1 MLCLCLLPACGDS
14 NGDEPDNPNPIN
26 PDKEVA
32 DPAGTVKLSM
42 RSEAAVGDSKTKLD
56 DRLYIDGAD
65 NFNANGGIIVDL
77 GGMKGLG
84 NVGYIP
90 KTGYVSKVAVTPG
103 NGYIWGTYD
112 AFYRIY
118 VTNYTQNSAGEI
130 IGADIK
136 YQKPFYGKD
145 EALKPSDTSLSASSD
160 GGEASVVFENNS
172 IIPFTVKTDMGW
184 VRAMRSSTL
193 DYSVLTNAITFY
205 IEPAT
210 TTESE
215 TATVT
220 ATTYYNKSTTI
231 TITRLG
237 VAPMLSI
244 PDDAANKEI
253 NANATEYRL
262 PITTNLDFND
272 LTIKSSADWATVELV
287 DGSSRTAAI
296 ANSIRWIGNEPA
308 THSRANNASI
318 RTYYAL
324 VKVAANVNSAERN
337 ASITVS
343 SKDGKLSAQHSLIQ
357 KGATVS
363 VKNVSTGASIN
374 DNDILKIGNTG
385 GTIKISVNS
394 SNKSLK
400 VTSDS
405 PWATISEPEERD
417 NVQLYTITID
427 PSENADER
435 TAKISIKGKSDEPS
449 MSFSITQSPATIE
462 VFNSAGKKIEDG
474 STIEV
479 SEFSNSM
486 DIKVRSSIKN
496 IKLTSNASWCTATM
510 TKQEGVYTD
519 YTITI
524 ADNETADSRLAKIV
538 IKGEKGNLSFNLL
551 IKQKPATIEVT
562 TNKPMHVNY
571 AAQNMQFQIKTPV
584 KELEILCSEEWITLA
599 DKKRDSFTANIAENK
614 TVDPRSATIVVK
626 AKKASIKSE
635 VTIEQAAGTLY
646 VGSIDGTIDSEK
658 IYEIDCDSYQY
669 NYSINGNLPFEIK
682 SDADWCSIYQN
693 GNRFSVMIPNTS
705 TTRTAKVTITGGKQ
719 PIVLTYKQSKWK
731 TGDKYGYAT
740 IDLFKTGTPIMY
752 MVLGKAQWSTQE
764 INTGATSKE
773 NGEFNTAKIH
783 SVPNWENNYPAF
795 KLIDNL
801 NSGNETG
808 WYMPSISELKKIGLT
823 MGDNSSYNTYY
834 FLSSTEAGSSLV
846 YQYCWHTNF
855 ATAGYSYIKELNKNL
870 NISYV
875 VAFKKF
881 NAFDE

>member
-145 EALKPSDTSLSASSD
+145 EALKPSDTSLSVSSD

-172 IIPFTVKTDMGW
+172 IIPFTVKSDKGW
-184 VRAMRSSTL
+184 VRPYPSSTL

-220 ATTYYNKSTTI
+220 ATTYYDKSTTI

-253 NANATEYRL
+253 DANATEYRL
-262 PITTNLDFND
+262 PITTNLNFND
-272 LTIKSSADWATVELV
+272 LTVKSSADWATVELV

-308 THSRANNASI
+308 THSRANTATV

-343 SKDGKLSAQHSLIQ
+343 SKDGKLSAKHSLSQ
-357 KGATVS
+357 KGATLS
-363 VKNVSTGASIN
+363 VTSNGKEVN
-374 DNDILKIGNTG
+374 DGDIIDIQDTETSLNIKVESSVDGITISSDKSWAEVTTDDEKSY
-385 GTIKISVNS
+385 TIKV
-394 SNKSLK
+394 
-400 VTSDS
+400 
-405 PWATISEPEERD
+405 AD
-417 NVQLYTITID
+417 NQTPD
-427 PSENADER
+427 DRS
-435 TAKISIKGKSDEPS
+435 AKISIKAKNSDLA
-449 MSFSITQSPATIE
+449 MSFTLKQAGGTLSI
-462 VFNSAGKKIEDG
+462 KDLDG
-474 STIEV
+474 STTYYV
-479 SEFSNSM
+479 
-486 DIKVRSSIKN
+486 D
-496 IKLTSNASWCTATM
+496 
-510 TKQEGVYTD
+510 
-519 YTITI
+519 
-524 ADNETADSRLAKIV
+524 
-538 IKGEKGNLSFNLL
+538 
-551 IKQKPATIEVT
+551 
-562 TNKPMHVNY
+562 
-571 AAQNMQFQIKTPV
+571 
-584 KELEILCSEEWITLA
+584 
-599 DKKRDSFTANIAENK
+599 RDTH
-614 TVDPRSATIVVK
+614 T
-626 AKKASIKSE
+626 
-635 VTIEQAAGTLY
+635 
-646 VGSIDGTIDSEK
+646 
-658 IYEIDCDSYQY
+658 Y
-669 NYSINGNLPFEIK
+669 NYVIEGSLPYSVK
-682 SDADWCSIYQN
+682 SNADWCTIYQS
-693 GNRFSVMIPNTS
+693 GNNLAVTVSATTVTRS
-705 TTRTAKVTITGGKQ
+705 TTVEITGGKE
-719 PIVLTYKQSKWK
+719 PIILTYKQTKYK
-731 TGDKYGYAT
+731 TGDNVT
-740 IDLFKTGTPIMY
+740 IDDKDCWLNLRDGKPLLY
-752 MVLGKAQWSTQE
+752 YYLGHSKAWSTQG
-764 INTGATSKE
+764 IVTGATSIDD
-773 NGEFNTAKIH
+773 GEGNTRKVH
-783 SVPNWENNYPAF
+783 SIQNWQDLYPAF
-795 KLIDNL
+795 KAIDKL
-801 NSGNETG
+801 NSNDVLE
-808 WYMPSISELKKIGLT
+808 WYMPAIYELCT
-823 MGDNSSYNTYY
+823 HNSYNSPYYY
-834 FLSSTEAGSSLV
+834 FPGINYYGETWSSTECESG
-846 YQYCWHTNF
+846 
-855 ATAGYSYIKELNKNL
+855 
-870 NISYV
+870 ISYSFYNNRYGSNSV
-875 VAFKKF
+875 HTRNKSDASMLIAVKKF

>member
-145 EALKPSDTSLSASSD
+145 EALKPSDTSLSVSSD

-172 IIPFTVKTDMGW
+172 IIPFIVKSDKGW
-184 VRAMRSSTL
+184 VRPYPSSTL
-193 DYSVLTNAITFY
+193 DYSILKNAITFY

-220 ATTYYNKSTTI
+220 ATTYYDKSTTI

-237 VAPMLSI
+237 VAPKLSI

-253 NANATEYRL
+253 DANATEYRL

-272 LTIKSSADWATVELV
+272 LTVKSSADWATVELV

-308 THSRANNASI
+308 THSRANTATV

-324 VKVAANVNSAERN
+324 VKVAENVNSGERK
-337 ASITVS
+337 AAIVVS
-343 SKDGKLSAQHSLIQ
+343 SKDGKLTAKHSLAQ
-357 KGATVS
+357 KGATIS
-363 VKNVSTGASIN
+363 VTNISIGAAIN
-374 DNDILKIGNTG
+374 DNDVLKMGNTG
-385 GTIKISVNS
+385 GAINISIKS

-400 VTSDS
+400 VSSDS
-405 PWATISEPEERD
+405 SWATISESEEKGD
-417 NVQLYTITID
+417 DQLYTITID
-427 PSENADER
+427 PNDNTDER
-435 TAKISIKGKSDEPS
+435 TAKISIKGKSNEPS

-462 VFNSAGKKIEDG
+462 VYNVTTRKQIEDG

-479 SEFSNSM
+479 SELANTIELNVVSSNS
-486 DIKVRSSIKN
+486 N

-510 TKQEGVYTD
+510 TNQDRD
-519 YTITI
+519 YTYYTI
-524 ADNETADSRLAKIV
+524 AAADNETTESRTAKI
-538 IKGEKGNLSFNLL
+538 K
-551 IKQKPATIEVT
+551 
-562 TNKPMHVNY
+562 
-571 AAQNMQFQIKTPV
+571 
-584 KELEILCSEEWITLA
+584 
-599 DKKRDSFTANIAENK
+599 
-614 TVDPRSATIVVK
+614 
-626 AKKASIKSE
+626 IKSE
-635 VTIEQAAGTLY
+635 KGDVLFSFAIHQSEGKLRVKLDGEYLDGSTTKYIDKNGQTFNYEI
-646 VGSIDGTIDSEK
+646 VGS
-658 IYEIDCDSYQY
+658 
-669 NYSINGNLPFEIK
+669 LPFKVK
-682 SDADWCSIYQN
+682 SNAEWCSVYQSGKN
-693 GNRFSVMIPNTS
+693 IAIIISKTDIIRSTS
-705 TTRTAKVTITGGKQ
+705 IEISGGEK
-719 PIVLTYKQSKWK
+719 PIIITYKQTKYTNYQQIIDQTIDANLFIDFS
-731 TGDKYGYAT
+731 TGKSLLYKIVKGAT
-740 IDLFKTGTPIMY
+740 I
-752 MVLGKAQWSTQE
+752 WSRQQ
-764 INTGATSKE
+764 IATGATSLTD
-773 NGEFNTAKIH
+773 GEANTNKIH
-783 SVPNWENNYPAF
+783 SIPNWEENYPAF
-795 KLIDNL
+795 VAVNTL
-801 NSGNETG
+801 NREKNSG
-808 WYMPSISELKKIGLT
+808 WYMPARDEF
-823 MGDNSSYNTYY
+823 GDNNYTMWT
-834 FLSSTEAGSSLV
+834 STEHSVTSAFCHSTYGPGYAQKTASNDGYRYSLGV
-846 YQYCWHTNF
+846 I
-855 ATAGYSYIKELNKNL
+855 A
-870 NISYV
+870 V
-875 VAFKKF
+875 KKF
-881 NAFDE
+881 NAFDVEDNE

>member
-145 EALKPSDTSLSASSD
+145 EALKPSDTSLSVSSD

-172 IIPFTVKTDMGW
+172 IIPFTVKSDKGW
-184 VRAMRSSTL
+184 VRPYPSSTL

-220 ATTYYNKSTTI
+220 ATTYYDKSTTI

-253 NANATEYRL
+253 DANATEYRL
-262 PITTNLDFND
+262 PITTNLNFND
-272 LTIKSSADWATVELV
+272 LTVKSSADWATVELV

-308 THSRANNASI
+308 THSRADNASI

-417 NVQLYTITID
+417 NVQFYTITIE
-427 PSENADER
+427 PSENADDR
-435 TAKISIKGKSDEPS
+435 TAKVSIKGKSDEPS

-462 VFNSAGKKIEDG
+462 VFNSAGKTIKDG
-474 STIEV
+474 STIVV
-479 SEFSNSM
+479 SEFSNTM
-486 DIKVRSSIKN
+486 DIKVRSNISN

-510 TKQEGVYTD
+510 TKQSGAYTY
-519 YTITI
+519 YTIAA
-524 ADNETADSRLAKIV
+524 ADNETADSRTAKIV
-538 IKGEKGNLSFNLL
+538 IKGEKGDLNFNLL
-551 IKQKPATIEVT
+551 IKQKPATLIIEDESKTEIKAVSFGYEA
-562 TNKPMHVNY
+562 HSQIFY
-571 AAQNMQFQIKTPV
+571 AYTSV
-584 KELEILCSEEWITLA
+584 KDFEIECPDSWITVT
-599 DKKRDSFTANIAENK
+599 KKANKSFFVAVPENK
-614 TVDPRSATIVVK
+614 TTEIRNSTITIKAGNELKATLKV
-626 AKKASIKSE
+626 SQE
-635 VTIEQAAGTLY
+635 AGG
-646 VGSIDGTIDSEK
+646 VWIDGSIDGSHTKNIDREAHTF
-658 IYEIDCDSYQY
+658 
-669 NYSINGNLPFEIK
+669 NYTVSGNLPYEIK
-682 SDADWCSIYQN
+682 SNADWCSVYQN
-693 GNRFSVMIPNTS
+693 GNSFSVIISNTN
-705 TTRTAKVTITGGKQ
+705 TTRSAKVTITGGKQ
-719 PIVLTYKQSKWK
+719 PIELTYKQSKWK

-740 IDLFKTGTPIMY
+740 IDLYKTGSPIMY
-752 MVLGKAQWSTQE
+752 IELGQAQWSTQY
-764 INTGATSKE
+764 INTGATDRY
-773 NGEFNTAKIH
+773 NGEINTEKIH
-783 SVPNWENNYPAF
+783 SVPNWEGNYPAF

-808 WYMPSISELKKIGLT
+808 WYMPSASEL
-823 MGDNSSYNTYY
+823 NSLDLKRYETR
-834 FLSSTEAGSSLV
+834 FWSSTEVNSSQA
-846 YQYCWHTNF
+846 YYYCSGY
-855 ATAGYSYIKELNKNL
+855 GYSPASKSDAKKDVI
-870 NISYV
+870 
-875 VAFKKF
+875 AFKKF

>member
-42 RSEAAVGDSKTKLD
+42 RSEAAVGDSKTTINNGLW
-56 DRLYIDGAD
+56 IDAAD
-65 NFNANGGIIVDL
+65 NFYAHRGYIVNL
-77 GGMKGLG
+77 GSMKGLG

-90 KTGYVSKVAVTPG
+90 KTGYVETVAVTPG
-103 NGYIWGTYD
+103 DGYIWATEGYNEFGNYERNT
-112 AFYRIY
+112 FYRIY
-118 VTNYTQNSAGEI
+118 VTNYTQNTSGEI

-145 EALKPSDTSLSASSD
+145 EALKPSDTNLSVSGD

-172 IIPFTVKTDMGW
+172 VIPFVVESDKDW
-184 VRAMRSSTL
+184 VRPSISSTL
-193 DYSVLTNAITFY
+193 DHSFLPNAITFY
-205 IEPAT
+205 IDPAT

-220 ATTYYNKSTTI
+220 ATTGYDKSTTI

-253 NANATEYRL
+253 DANATEYRL
-262 PITTNLDFND
+262 PITTNLNFND
-272 LTIKSSADWATVELV
+272 LTVKSSADWATVELV

-417 NVQLYTITID
+417 NVQLYTITIE
-427 PSENADER
+427 PSENADDR
-435 TAKISIKGKSDEPS
+435 TAKVSIKGKSDEPS

-462 VFNSAGKKIEDG
+462 VFNSAGKTIEDG
-474 STIEV
+474 STIVV
-479 SEFSNSM
+479 SEFSNTM
-486 DIKVRSSIKN
+486 DIKVRSSISN

-510 TKQEGVYTD
+510 TKQEGAYTF
-519 YTITI
+519 YTIAATE
-524 ADNETADSRLAKIV
+524 NETVDCRTTKIM
-538 IKGEKGNLSFNLL
+538 IKGEKGDVSFSFVIRQAEGKLQVKDL
-551 IKQKPATIEVT
+551 DGST
-562 TNKPMHVNY
+562 TTYINCYEHVFN
-571 AAQNMQFQIKTPV
+571 
-584 KELEILCSEEWITLA
+584 
-599 DKKRDSFTANIAENK
+599 
-614 TVDPRSATIVVK
+614 
-626 AKKASIKSE
+626 
-635 VTIEQAAGTLY
+635 
-646 VGSIDGTIDSEK
+646 
-658 IYEIDCDSYQY
+658 YEIV
-669 NYSINGNLPFEIK
+669 GNLPFKVK
-682 SDADWCSIYQN
+682 SNAEWCSVYQSGKN
-693 GNRFSVMIPNTS
+693 IAITIS
-705 TTRTAKVTITGGKQ
+705 TTDINRSTSVEITGGKE
-719 PIVLTYKQSKWK
+719 PIILTYKQTKFVHGQLYDRTNPASSPYVYIDFNTGKSLLYKEVAQK
-731 TGDKYGYAT
+731 TN
-740 IDLFKTGTPIMY
+740 
-752 MVLGKAQWSTQE
+752 WSNQL
-764 INTGATSKE
+764 IATGATSLTD
-773 NGEFNTAKIH
+773 GEANTKKIH
-783 SVPNWENNYPAF
+783 SIPNWENHYPAF
-795 KLIDNL
+795 VAVNSL
-801 NSGNETG
+801 NTEDESG
-808 WYMPSISELKKIGLT
+808 WYMPACEEFI
-823 MGDNSSYNTYY
+823 YNAIWT
-834 FLSSTEAGSSLV
+834 STEIDKSYAYAMGYYGNYSGQIKSD
-846 YQYCWHTNF
+846 HANF
-855 ATAGYSYIKELNKNL
+855 YK
-870 NISYV
+870 V
-875 VAFKKF
+875 VAVKKF
-881 NAFDE
+881 NAFDVEDNE

>member
-14 NGDEPDNPNPIN
+14 NGDEPDNPNPVN

-56 DRLYIDGAD
+56 GDLWIDGAD
-65 NFNANGGIIVDL
+65 NFYADYGRIVDL

-90 KTGYVSKVAVTPG
+90 KTGYVKKVAVTPG
-103 NGYIWGTYD
+103 NGYIWANGD
-112 AFYRIY
+112 FYRIY

-136 YQKPFYGKD
+136 YQTPFYGKD
-145 EALKPSDTSLSASSD
+145 EVLKPSDTSLSISSD
-160 GGEASVVFENNS
+160 GGQVSVVFENNS
-172 IIPFTVKTDMGW
+172 IIPFTVKTDRSW
-184 VRAMRSSTL
+184 VSARKSSTL
-193 DYSVLTNAITFY
+193 DYSFLTNAITFY

-220 ATTYYNKSTTI
+220 ATTGYDKSTTI

-253 NANATEYRL
+253 DANATEYRL

-272 LTIKSSADWATVELV
+272 LTVKSSADWATVELV
-287 DGSSRTAAI
+287 DGSSRTAAVT
-296 ANSIRWIGNEPA
+296 NSIRWIGNEPA
-308 THSRANNASI
+308 THSRANNASVH
-318 RTYYAL
+318 TYYANI
-324 VKVAANVNSAERN
+324 KVAANVNSAERN

-343 SKDGKLSAQHSLIQ
+343 SKDGKLSAKHSLSQ

-363 VKNVSTGASIN
+363 VTDVSTRASIN

-385 GTIKISVNS
+385 GTINISVNS
-394 SNKSLK
+394 SNKNLK

-405 PWATISEPEERD
+405 PWATISEPEEID
-417 NVQLYTITID
+417 NAQLYTITIE

-435 TAKISIKGKSDEPS
+435 TAKISIKGNSNEPS

-462 VFNSAGKKIEDG
+462 VFNSAGKTIEDG

-479 SEFSNSM
+479 SEFSNTM
-486 DIKVRSSIKN
+486 DIQVRSSISN

-510 TKQEGVYTD
+510 TKQEGAYTY
-519 YTITI
+519 YTIT
-524 ADNETADSRLAKIV
+524 ASDNETTDSRTAKIV
-538 IKGEKGNLSFNLL
+538 IKGEKGDLSFNLMT
-551 IKQKPATIEVT
+551 KQKPATLAIVDGSKAERKAVSFDYKAHSQIFYANTSVKDFEIECPDSWVT
-562 TNKPMHVNY
+562 VTKKANK
-571 AAQNMQFQIKTPV
+571 
-584 KELEILCSEEWITLA
+584 
-599 DKKRDSFTANIAENK
+599 SFLVAVPENK
-614 TVDPRSATIVVK
+614 TTEIRNST
-626 AKKASIKSE
+626 
-635 VTIEQAAGTLY
+635 VTIKAGNELKATLKVSQEAGGVW
-646 VGSIDGTIDSEK
+646 VGTGSTTYNLDREAH
-658 IYEIDCDSYQY
+658 SYDY
-669 NYSINGNLPFEIK
+669 TVTGNLPYEIK
-682 SDADWCSIYQN
+682 SNADWCSVYHN
-693 GNRFSVMIPNTS
+693 GNSFSVIISNTS
-705 TTRTAKVTITGGKQ
+705 VTRSAQVTITGGKQ

-740 IDLFKTGTPIMY
+740 IDLYKTGSPIMY
-752 MVLGKAQWSTQE
+752 MELGKAQWSTQY
-764 INTGATSKE
+764 INTGATAQN
-773 NGEFNTAKIH
+773 NGELNTERIH
-783 SVPNWENNYPAF
+783 SVPNWESNYPAF
-795 KLIDNL
+795 KLIENL

-808 WYMPSISELKKIGLT
+808 WYMPSISELQRLNPKI
-823 MGDNSSYNTYY
+823 YTYY
-834 FLSSTEAGSSLV
+834 WSSTEVNSSQAYYIYSMSSSSSGSGSP
-846 YQYCWHTNF
+846 
-855 ATAGYSYIKELNKNL
+855 ASKSDAKK
-870 NISYV
+870 V
-875 VAFKKF
+875 VIAFKKF

>member
-42 RSEAAVGDSKTKLD
+42 RSEAAVGDSKTTINNGLW
-56 DRLYIDGAD
+56 IDAAD
-65 NFNANGGIIVDL
+65 NFYAHRGYIVNL
-77 GGMKGLG
+77 GSMKGLG

-90 KTGYVSKVAVTPG
+90 KTGYVETVAVTPG
-103 NGYIWGTYD
+103 DGYIWATEGYNEFGNYERNT
-112 AFYRIY
+112 FYRIY
-118 VTNYTQNSAGEI
+118 VTNYTQNTSGEI

-145 EALKPSDTSLSASSD
+145 EALKPSDTNLSVSGD

-172 IIPFTVKTDMGW
+172 VIPFVVESDKDW
-184 VRAMRSSTL
+184 VRPSISSTL
-193 DYSVLTNAITFY
+193 DHSFLPNAITFY
-205 IEPAT
+205 IDPAT

-220 ATTYYNKSTTI
+220 ATTGYDKSTTI

-253 NANATEYRL
+253 DANATEYRL
-262 PITTNLDFND
+262 PITTNLNFND
-272 LTIKSSADWATVELV
+272 LTVKSSADWATVELV

-417 NVQLYTITID
+417 NVQLYTITIE
-427 PSENADER
+427 PSENADDR
-435 TAKISIKGKSDEPS
+435 TAKVSIKGKSDEPS

-462 VFNSAGKKIEDG
+462 VFNSAGKTIENG
-474 STIEV
+474 STIVV
-479 SEFSNSM
+479 SEFSNTM
-486 DIKVRSSIKN
+486 DIKVRSSISN

-510 TKQEGVYTD
+510 TKQEGAYTF
-519 YTITI
+519 YTIAATE
-524 ADNETADSRLAKIV
+524 NETVDCRTTKIM
-538 IKGEKGNLSFNLL
+538 IKGEKGDVSFSFVIRQAEGKLQVKDL
-551 IKQKPATIEVT
+551 DGST
-562 TNKPMHVNY
+562 TTYIDCYEHVFN
-571 AAQNMQFQIKTPV
+571 
-584 KELEILCSEEWITLA
+584 
-599 DKKRDSFTANIAENK
+599 
-614 TVDPRSATIVVK
+614 
-626 AKKASIKSE
+626 
-635 VTIEQAAGTLY
+635 
-646 VGSIDGTIDSEK
+646 
-658 IYEIDCDSYQY
+658 YEIV
-669 NYSINGNLPFEIK
+669 GNLPFKVK
-682 SDADWCSIYQN
+682 SNAEWCSVYQSGKN
-693 GNRFSVMIPNTS
+693 IAITIS
-705 TTRTAKVTITGGKQ
+705 TTDINRSTSVEITGGKE
-719 PIVLTYKQSKWK
+719 PIILTYKQTKFVHGQLYDRTNPASSPYVYIDFNTGKSLLYKEVAQK
-731 TGDKYGYAT
+731 TN
-740 IDLFKTGTPIMY
+740 
-752 MVLGKAQWSTQE
+752 WSNQL
-764 INTGATSKE
+764 IATGATSLTD
-773 NGEFNTAKIH
+773 GEANTKKIH
-783 SVPNWENNYPAF
+783 SIPNWENHYPAF
-795 KLIDNL
+795 VAVNSL
-801 NSGNETG
+801 NTEDESG
-808 WYMPSISELKKIGLT
+808 WYMPACEEFI
-823 MGDNSSYNTYY
+823 YNAIWT
-834 FLSSTEAGSSLV
+834 STEIDKSFAYAMGYYGNYSGQIKSD
-846 YQYCWHTNF
+846 HANF
-855 ATAGYSYIKELNKNL
+855 YK
-870 NISYV
+870 V
-875 VAFKKF
+875 VAVKKF
-881 NAFDE
+881 NAFDVEDNE

>member
-42 RSEAAVGDSKTKLD
+42 RSEAAAGDSKTKLD

-145 EALKPSDTSLSASSD
+145 EALKPSDTSLSVSSD

-172 IIPFTVKTDMGW
+172 IIPFTVKTDMDW

-220 ATTYYNKSTTI
+220 ATTYYDKSTTI

-253 NANATEYRL
+253 DANATEYRL
-262 PITTNLDFND
+262 PITTNLDFKD
-272 LTIKSSADWATVELV
+272 LTVKSSADWATVELV

-308 THSRANNASI
+308 THSRANTATV

-343 SKDGKLSAQHSLIQ
+343 SKDGKLSAKHSLSQ
-357 KGATVS
+357 KGATLSVTSNGKEVNDGDIIDIQDTETSLNIKVESSVDGITVS
-363 VKNVSTGASIN
+363 SDKSWAEVTTDDEKSY
-374 DNDILKIGNTG
+374 
-385 GTIKISVNS
+385 TIKVAGNQTPDDRS
-394 SNKSLK
+394 
-400 VTSDS
+400 
-405 PWATISEPEERD
+405 
-417 NVQLYTITID
+417 
-427 PSENADER
+427 
-435 TAKISIKGKSDEPS
+435 AKISIKAKNSDLA
-449 MSFSITQSPATIE
+449 MSFTLKQAGGTLSI
-462 VFNSAGKKIEDG
+462 KDLDG
-474 STIEV
+474 STTYYV
-479 SEFSNSM
+479 
-486 DIKVRSSIKN
+486 D
-496 IKLTSNASWCTATM
+496 
-510 TKQEGVYTD
+510 
-519 YTITI
+519 
-524 ADNETADSRLAKIV
+524 
-538 IKGEKGNLSFNLL
+538 
-551 IKQKPATIEVT
+551 
-562 TNKPMHVNY
+562 
-571 AAQNMQFQIKTPV
+571 
-584 KELEILCSEEWITLA
+584 
-599 DKKRDSFTANIAENK
+599 RDTH
-614 TVDPRSATIVVK
+614 T
-626 AKKASIKSE
+626 
-635 VTIEQAAGTLY
+635 
-646 VGSIDGTIDSEK
+646 
-658 IYEIDCDSYQY
+658 Y
-669 NYSINGNLPFEIK
+669 NYVIEGSLPYSVK
-682 SDADWCSIYQN
+682 SNADWCTIYQSGKN
-693 GNRFSVMIPNTS
+693 LAVTVSATTVTRS
-705 TTRTAKVTITGGKQ
+705 TTVEITGSKE
-719 PIVLTYKQSKWK
+719 PIILTYKQ
-731 TGDKYGYAT
+731 TKYKDDDAIT
-740 IDLFKTGTPIMY
+740 LN
-752 MVLGKAQWSTQE
+752 GKNTRLCLRRDGSSLLYYNAGSAKWSTQE
-764 INTGATSKE
+764 INTGATSE
-773 NGEFNTAKIH
+773 NDGEKNTKTIH
-783 SVPNWENNYPAF
+783 SIPNWENHYPAF
-795 KLIDNL
+795 YIIERL
-801 NSGNETG
+801 NSNGESG
-808 WYMPSISELKKIGLT
+808 WYMPAKDELPYTYISNPSWTSTETSLNSCIIYCRGFESIKKNTDSYII
-823 MGDNSSYNTYY
+823 SYNP
-834 FLSSTEAGSSLV
+834 
-846 YQYCWHTNF
+846 
-855 ATAGYSYIKELNKNL
+855 YSIPINV
-870 NISYV
+870 IAV
-875 VAFKKF
+875 KKF
-881 NAFDE
+881 NAFDVEDDE

>member
-42 RSEAAVGDSKTKLD
+42 RSEAAVGDSKTTINNGLW
-56 DRLYIDGAD
+56 IDAAD
-65 NFNANGGIIVDL
+65 NFYAHRGYIVNL
-77 GGMKGLG
+77 GSMKGLG

-90 KTGYVSKVAVTPG
+90 KTGYVETVAVTPG
-103 NGYIWGTYD
+103 DGYIWATEGYNEFGNYERNT
-112 AFYRIY
+112 FYRIY
-118 VTNYTQNSAGEI
+118 VTNYTQNTSGEI

-145 EALKPSDTSLSASSD
+145 EALKPSDTNLSVSGD

-172 IIPFTVKTDMGW
+172 VIPFVVESDKDW
-184 VRAMRSSTL
+184 VRPSISSTL
-193 DYSVLTNAITFY
+193 DHSFLPNAITFY
-205 IEPAT
+205 IDPAT

-220 ATTYYNKSTTI
+220 ATTGYDKSTTI

-253 NANATEYRL
+253 DANATEYRL
-262 PITTNLDFND
+262 PITTNLNFND
-272 LTIKSSADWATVELV
+272 LTVKSSADWATVELV

-417 NVQLYTITID
+417 NVQLYTITIE
-427 PSENADER
+427 PSENADDR
-435 TAKISIKGKSDEPS
+435 TAKVSIKGKSDEPS

-462 VFNSAGKKIEDG
+462 VFNSAGKTIEDG
-474 STIEV
+474 STIVV
-479 SEFSNSM
+479 SEFSNTM
-486 DIKVRSSIKN
+486 DIKVRSSISN

-510 TKQEGVYTD
+510 TKQEGAYTF
-519 YTITI
+519 YTIAATE
-524 ADNETADSRLAKIV
+524 NETVDCRTTKIM
-538 IKGEKGNLSFNLL
+538 IKGEKGDVSFSFVIRQAEGKLQVKDL
-551 IKQKPATIEVT
+551 DGST
-562 TNKPMHVNY
+562 TTYIDCYEHVFN
-571 AAQNMQFQIKTPV
+571 
-584 KELEILCSEEWITLA
+584 
-599 DKKRDSFTANIAENK
+599 
-614 TVDPRSATIVVK
+614 
-626 AKKASIKSE
+626 
-635 VTIEQAAGTLY
+635 
-646 VGSIDGTIDSEK
+646 
-658 IYEIDCDSYQY
+658 YEIV
-669 NYSINGNLPFEIK
+669 GNLPFKVK
-682 SDADWCSIYQN
+682 SNAEWCSVYQSGKN
-693 GNRFSVMIPNTS
+693 IAITIS
-705 TTRTAKVTITGGKQ
+705 TTDINRSTSVEITGGKE
-719 PIVLTYKQSKWK
+719 PIILTYKQTKFVHGQLYDRTNPASSPYVYIDFNTGKSLLYKEVAQK
-731 TGDKYGYAT
+731 TN
-740 IDLFKTGTPIMY
+740 
-752 MVLGKAQWSTQE
+752 WSNQL
-764 INTGATSKE
+764 IATGATSLTD
-773 NGEFNTAKIH
+773 GEANTKKIH
-783 SVPNWENNYPAF
+783 SIPNWENHYPAF
-795 KLIDNL
+795 VAVNSL
-801 NSGNETG
+801 NTEDESG
-808 WYMPSISELKKIGLT
+808 WYMPACEEFI
-823 MGDNSSYNTYY
+823 YNAIWT
-834 FLSSTEAGSSLV
+834 STEIDKSFAYAMGYYGNYSGQIKSD
-846 YQYCWHTNF
+846 HANF
-855 ATAGYSYIKELNKNL
+855 YK
-870 NISYV
+870 V
-875 VAFKKF
+875 VAVKKF
-881 NAFDE
+881 NAFDVEDNE

>member
-112 AFYRIY
+112 WGTYDAFYRIY

-145 EALKPSDTSLSASSD
+145 EALKPSDTSLSVSSD

-172 IIPFTVKTDMGW
+172 IIPFTVKTDMDW

-205 IEPAT
+205 IDPAT

-220 ATTYYNKSTTI
+220 ATTYYDKSTTI

-253 NANATEYRL
+253 DANATEYRL

-272 LTIKSSADWATVELV
+272 LTVKSSADWATVELV

-308 THSRANNASI
+308 THSRANTATV

-324 VKVAANVNSAERN
+324 VKVAENKNN
-337 ASITVS
+337 ADRTATITIS
-343 SKDGKLSAQHSLIQ
+343 DKEGKLSATQ
-357 KGATVS
+357 K
-363 VKNVSTGASIN
+363 
-374 DNDILKIGNTG
+374 LKQEKAG
-385 GTIKISVNS
+385 
-394 SNKSLK
+394 
-400 VTSDS
+400 
-405 PWATISEPEERD
+405 
-417 NVQLYTITID
+417 
-427 PSENADER
+427 
-435 TAKISIKGKSDEPS
+435 
-449 MSFSITQSPATIE
+449 FSIEGI
-462 VFNSAGKKIEDG
+462 DG
-474 STIEV
+474 STTLYADREV
-479 SEFSNSM
+479 TVFNF
-486 DIKVRSSIKN
+486 
-496 IKLTSNASWCTATM
+496 
-510 TKQEGVYTD
+510 
-519 YTITI
+519 
-524 ADNETADSRLAKIV
+524 IV
-538 IKGEKGNLSFNLL
+538 KGNL
-551 IKQKPATIEVT
+551 PYT
-562 TNKPMHVNY
+562 
-571 AAQNMQFQIKTPV
+571 
-584 KELEILCSEEWITLA
+584 
-599 DKKRDSFTANIAENK
+599 
-614 TVDPRSATIVVK
+614 
-626 AKKASIKSE
+626 
-635 VTIEQAAGTLY
+635 
-646 VGSIDGTIDSEK
+646 
-658 IYEIDCDSYQY
+658 
-669 NYSINGNLPFEIK
+669 IK
-682 SDADWCSIYQN
+682 SDSEEWCSIYQN
-693 GNRFSVMIPNTS
+693 GENLSINLTS
-705 TTRTAKVTITGGKQ
+705 TTETRNAKVTITSANE
-719 PIVLTYKQSKWK
+719 PIVLTIKQSKWK
-731 TGDKYGYAT
+731 TGDNYNDTYPVYLDKE
-740 IDLFKTGTPIMY
+740 TGKAIMY
-752 MVLGKAQWSTQE
+752 THISGYYQWSKSE
-764 INTGATSKE
+764 IVTGATSMDD
-773 NGEFNTAKIH
+773 GEFNTNKIR
-783 SVPNWENNYPAF
+783 SINGWEELFPAF
-795 KLIDNL
+795 ALAEKHNKET
-801 NSGNETG
+801 NETG
-808 WYMPSISELKKIGLT
+808 WYLPAISELNDLRLR
-823 MGDNSSYNTYY
+823 SSYFYW
-834 FLSSTEAGSSLV
+834 SSTE
-846 YQYCWHTNF
+846 
-855 ATAGYSYIKELNKNL
+855 L
-870 NISYV
+870 NIANSYYYLYIYGPTISNV
-875 VAFKKF
+875 SKTTTKSIILFKKF

>member
-145 EALKPSDTSLSASSD
+145 EALKPSDTSLSVSSD

-172 IIPFTVKTDMGW
+172 IIPFIVKSDKGW
-184 VRAMRSSTL
+184 VRPYPSSTL
-193 DYSVLTNAITFY
+193 DYSILKNAITFY

-237 VAPMLSI
+237 VAPTLSI

-253 NANATEYRL
+253 DANATEYRL

-272 LTIKSSADWATVELV
+272 LTVKTSADWATVELV

-308 THSRANNASI
+308 THSRADNASI

-343 SKDGKLSAQHSLIQ
+343 SKDGKLTAKHSLTQ
-357 KGATVS
+357 KGATLS
-363 VKNVSTGASIN
+363 VISNGKEIK
-374 DNDILKIGNTG
+374 DDDIIDITYAETNLN
-385 GTIKISVNS
+385 IKVESSVEGIS
-394 SNKSLK
+394 
-400 VTSDS
+400 VTSDK
-405 PWATISEPEERD
+405 PWAEVTTNNEKS
-417 NVQLYTITID
+417 YTIKVV
-427 PSENADER
+427 ENETPDDR
-435 TAKISIKGKSDEPS
+435 SAKISIKAKNSDLAL
-449 MSFSITQSPATIE
+449 SFTLKQ
-462 VFNSAGKKIEDG
+462 AGGTLSVKDLDG
-474 STIEV
+474 STTYYVDRDTHSYNYVIEGSLPYSV
-479 SEFSNSM
+479 
-486 DIKVRSSIKN
+486 K
-496 IKLTSNASWCTATM
+496 SNA
-510 TKQEGVYTD
+510 
-519 YTITI
+519 
-524 ADNETADSRLAKIV
+524 N
-538 IKGEKGNLSFNLL
+538 
-551 IKQKPATIEVT
+551 
-562 TNKPMHVNY
+562 
-571 AAQNMQFQIKTPV
+571 
-584 KELEILCSEEWITLA
+584 
-599 DKKRDSFTANIAENK
+599 
-614 TVDPRSATIVVK
+614 
-626 AKKASIKSE
+626 
-635 VTIEQAAGTLY
+635 
-646 VGSIDGTIDSEK
+646 
-658 IYEIDCDSYQY
+658 
-669 NYSINGNLPFEIK
+669 
-682 SDADWCSIYQN
+682 WCSIYQS
-693 GNRFSVMIPNTS
+693 GNNLSVTITS
-705 TTRTAKVTITGGKQ
+705 TTETRYTTVEITGGKE
-719 PIVLTYKQSKWK
+719 PIILTYKQTSYK
-731 TGDKYGYAT
+731 TGDYVT
-740 IDLFKTGTPIMY
+740 IDDKNCWLNLRDGKPLLY
-752 MVLGKAQWSTQE
+752 YYLGCSKAWSTQG
-764 INTGATSKE
+764 IVTGATSIDDGK
-773 NGEFNTAKIH
+773 GNTRKVH
-783 SVPNWENNYPAF
+783 SIQNWQDLYPAF
-795 KLIDNL
+795 KAIDEL
-801 NSGNETG
+801 NSNDVLE
-808 WYMPSISELKKIGLT
+808 WYMPAIYELCT
-823 MGDNSSYNTYY
+823 HNSYNSPYYY
-834 FLSSTEAGSSLV
+834 FPGINYYGETWSSTEYESG
-846 YQYCWHTNF
+846 
-855 ATAGYSYIKELNKNL
+855 
-870 NISYV
+870 ISYSFYNNRYGSNNV
-875 VAFKKF
+875 HTRNKSDAYILIAVKKF

>member
-56 DRLYIDGAD
+56 GYLWIDGAD
-65 NFNANGGIIVDL
+65 NFYAYYGRIVDL

-90 KTGYVSKVAVTPG
+90 KTGYVEKVAVTPG
-103 NGYIWGTYD
+103 NGYIWANTYNGD
-112 AFYRIY
+112 FYRIY
-118 VTNYTQNSAGEI
+118 VTNYTQNTSGEI

-136 YQKPFYGKD
+136 YQTPFYGKD
-145 EALKPSDTSLSASSD
+145 EALKPSDTSLSVSSD
-160 GGEASVVFENNS
+160 GGQASVVFENNS

-205 IEPAT
+205 IDPAT

-220 ATTYYNKSTTI
+220 ATTYYDKSTTI

-237 VAPMLSI
+237 VAPKLSI

-253 NANATEYRL
+253 DANATEYRI

-272 LTIKSSADWATVELV
+272 LTVKSSADWATVELV

-417 NVQLYTITID
+417 NVQLYTITIE
-427 PSENADER
+427 PSENADDR
-435 TAKISIKGKSDEPS
+435 TAKVSIKGKSDEPS

-462 VFNSAGKKIEDG
+462 VFNSAGKTIEDG
-474 STIEV
+474 STIVV
-479 SEFSNSM
+479 SEFSNTM
-486 DIKVRSSIKN
+486 EIKVRSSISN

-510 TKQEGVYTD
+510 TKQEGAYTF
-519 YTITI
+519 YTIAATE
-524 ADNETADSRLAKIV
+524 NETVDCRTTKIV
-538 IKGEKGNLSFNLL
+538 IKGEKGDVSFSFVIRQAEGKLQVKDL
-551 IKQKPATIEVT
+551 DGST
-562 TNKPMHVNY
+562 TTYINCYEHVFN
-571 AAQNMQFQIKTPV
+571 
-584 KELEILCSEEWITLA
+584 
-599 DKKRDSFTANIAENK
+599 
-614 TVDPRSATIVVK
+614 
-626 AKKASIKSE
+626 
-635 VTIEQAAGTLY
+635 
-646 VGSIDGTIDSEK
+646 
-658 IYEIDCDSYQY
+658 YEIV
-669 NYSINGNLPFEIK
+669 GNLPFKVK
-682 SDADWCSIYQN
+682 SNAEWCSVYQSGKN
-693 GNRFSVMIPNTS
+693 IAITIS
-705 TTRTAKVTITGGKQ
+705 TTDINRSTSVEITGGKE
-719 PIVLTYKQSKWK
+719 PIILTYKQTKFVHGQLYDRTNPASSPYVYIDFNTGKSLLYKEVAQK
-731 TGDKYGYAT
+731 TN
-740 IDLFKTGTPIMY
+740 
-752 MVLGKAQWSTQE
+752 WSNQL
-764 INTGATSKE
+764 IATGATSLTD
-773 NGEFNTAKIH
+773 GEANTKKIH
-783 SVPNWENNYPAF
+783 SIPNWENHYPAF
-795 KLIDNL
+795 VAVNSL
-801 NSGNETG
+801 NTEDESG
-808 WYMPSISELKKIGLT
+808 WYMPACEEFI
-823 MGDNSSYNTYY
+823 YNAIWT
-834 FLSSTEAGSSLV
+834 STEIDKSYAYAMGYYGNYSGQLK
-846 YQYCWHTNF
+846 YDHANF
-855 ATAGYSYIKELNKNL
+855 YK
-870 NISYV
+870 V
-875 VAFKKF
+875 VAVKKF
-881 NAFDE
+881 NAFDVEDNE

>member
-1 MLCLCLLPACGDS
+1 MLCLCLMPACGDS
-14 NGDEPDNPNPIN
+14 NGDEPDNPNPVN

-42 RSEAAVGDSKTKLD
+42 RSEAAAGDSKTKLD

-145 EALKPSDTSLSASSD
+145 EALKPSDTSLSVSSD

-172 IIPFTVKTDMGW
+172 IIPFTVKSDKGW
-184 VRAMRSSTL
+184 VRPYPSSTL

-220 ATTYYNKSTTI
+220 ATTGYNKSTTI

-253 NANATEYRL
+253 DANATEYRL
-262 PITTNLDFND
+262 PITTNLNFKD
-272 LTIKSSADWATVELV
+272 LTVKSSADWATVELV

-308 THSRANNASI
+308 THSRANNASVH
-318 RTYYAL
+318 TYYANI
-324 VKVAANVNSAERN
+324 KVSANVNSGGRN
-337 ASITVS
+337 ATITVS
-343 SKDGKLSAQHSLIQ
+343 SKDGKLSAKHSLIQ

-385 GTIKISVNS
+385 GTINISVNS

-417 NVQLYTITID
+417 NVQFYTITIE
-427 PSENADER
+427 PSENADDR

-449 MSFSITQSPATIE
+449 MSFIITQSPATIE
-462 VFNSAGKKIEDG
+462 VFNSAGKTIEDG

-479 SEFSNSM
+479 SEFANTM
-486 DIKVRSSIKN
+486 DIQVRSSISN

-510 TKQEGVYTD
+510 TKQSGAYTY
-519 YTITI
+519 YTI
-524 ADNETADSRLAKIV
+524 AAVDNETADSRTAKIV
-538 IKGEKGNLSFNLL
+538 IKGEKGDLSFNLM
-551 IKQKPATIEVT
+551 IKQKPATLNIVDESKTETKAVSFGYEAHNQIFYAYTSVKDFEIEC
-562 TNKPMHVNY
+562 PD
-571 AAQNMQFQIKTPV
+571 
-584 KELEILCSEEWITLA
+584 SWITVT
-599 DKKRDSFTANIAENK
+599 KKANKSFLVAVLENK
-614 TVDPRSATIVVK
+614 TTEIRRST
-626 AKKASIKSE
+626 
-635 VTIEQAAGTLY
+635 VTIKAGNELKATLK
-646 VGSIDGTIDSEK
+646 VSQEAGGVWIDGSYSETNKIDREAHTF
-658 IYEIDCDSYQY
+658 
-669 NYSINGNLPFEIK
+669 NYTVSGNLPYEIK
-682 SDADWCSIYQN
+682 STADWCSVYQN
-693 GNRFSVMIPNTS
+693 GNSFSVIISNTS
-705 TTRTAKVTITGGKQ
+705 ATRSAQVTITGGKQ

-740 IDLFKTGTPIMY
+740 IDLYKTGSPIMY
-752 MVLGKAQWSTQE
+752 IELGNAQWSTQE
-764 INTGATSKE
+764 IATGATSKD
-773 NGEFNTAKIH
+773 NGEHNTEKIH
-783 SVPNWENNYPAF
+783 SVPNWKNNYPAF
-795 KLIDNL
+795 NLIENL

-808 WYMPSISELKKIGLT
+808 WYMPSETEIRHLSLNRT
-823 MGDNSSYNTYY
+823 YNYW
-834 FLSSTEAGSSLV
+834 SSTEANHYQAYDVYRSYGWKSSV
-846 YQYCWHTNF
+846 T
-855 ATAGYSYIKELNKNL
+855 SKNREYTV
-870 NISYV
+870 I
-875 VAFKKF
+875 AFKKI

>member
-145 EALKPSDTSLSASSD
+145 EALKPSDTSLSVSSD

-172 IIPFTVKTDMGW
+172 IIPFTVKTDMDW

-193 DYSVLTNAITFY
+193 DYSILTNAITFY

-220 ATTYYNKSTTI
+220 ATTYYDKSTTI

-237 VAPMLSI
+237 VAPKLSI

-253 NANATEYRL
+253 DANATEYRI

-272 LTIKSSADWATVELV
+272 LTVKSSADWATVELV

-308 THSRANNASI
+308 THSRANTATV

-324 VKVAANVNSAERN
+324 VKVAENKNN
-337 ASITVS
+337 ADRTATITIS
-343 SKDGKLSAQHSLIQ
+343 DKEGKLSATQ
-357 KGATVS
+357 K
-363 VKNVSTGASIN
+363 
-374 DNDILKIGNTG
+374 LKQE
-385 GTIKISVNS
+385 K
-394 SNKSLK
+394 
-400 VTSDS
+400 
-405 PWATISEPEERD
+405 A
-417 NVQLYTITID
+417 
-427 PSENADER
+427 
-435 TAKISIKGKSDEPS
+435 
-449 MSFSITQSPATIE
+449 SFSIEGI
-462 VFNSAGKKIEDG
+462 DG
-474 STIEV
+474 STTLYADREV
-479 SEFSNSM
+479 TVFNF
-486 DIKVRSSIKN
+486 
-496 IKLTSNASWCTATM
+496 
-510 TKQEGVYTD
+510 
-519 YTITI
+519 
-524 ADNETADSRLAKIV
+524 IV
-538 IKGEKGNLSFNLL
+538 KGNL
-551 IKQKPATIEVT
+551 PYT
-562 TNKPMHVNY
+562 
-571 AAQNMQFQIKTPV
+571 
-584 KELEILCSEEWITLA
+584 
-599 DKKRDSFTANIAENK
+599 
-614 TVDPRSATIVVK
+614 
-626 AKKASIKSE
+626 
-635 VTIEQAAGTLY
+635 
-646 VGSIDGTIDSEK
+646 
-658 IYEIDCDSYQY
+658 
-669 NYSINGNLPFEIK
+669 IK
-682 SDADWCSIYQN
+682 SDSEEWCSIYQN
-693 GNRFSVMIPNTS
+693 GESLSINLTS
-705 TTRTAKVTITGGKQ
+705 TTETRNAKVTITSANE
-719 PIVLTYKQSKWK
+719 PIVLTIKQSKWK
-731 TGDKYGYAT
+731 TGDNYNDTYPVYLDKE
-740 IDLFKTGTPIMY
+740 TGKAIMY
-752 MVLGKAQWSTQE
+752 THISGYYQWSKSE
-764 INTGATSKE
+764 IVTGATSMDD
-773 NGEFNTAKIH
+773 GEFNTNKIR
-783 SVPNWENNYPAF
+783 SINGWEELFPAF
-795 KLIDNL
+795 ALAEKHNKET
-801 NSGNETG
+801 NETG
-808 WYMPSISELKKIGLT
+808 WYLPAISELNDLRLR
-823 MGDNSSYNTYY
+823 SSYFYW
-834 FLSSTEAGSSLV
+834 SSTE
-846 YQYCWHTNF
+846 
-855 ATAGYSYIKELNKNL
+855 L
-870 NISYV
+870 NIANSYYYLYIYGPTISNV
-875 VAFKKF
+875 SKTTTHSIILFKKF

>member
-1 MLCLCLLPACGDS
+1 MKALKRLWYTACAATLCLCLLPACGDS
-14 NGDEPDNPNPIN
+14 NGDEPDNPNPVN

-145 EALKPSDTSLSASSD
+145 EALKPSDTSLSVSSD

-172 IIPFTVKTDMGW
+172 IIPFTVKTDMDW

-220 ATTYYNKSTTI
+220 ATTYYDKSTTI

-253 NANATEYRL
+253 DANATEYRL

-272 LTIKSSADWATVELV
+272 LTVKSSADWATVELV

-308 THSRANNASI
+308 THSRANTATV

-324 VKVAANVNSAERN
+324 VKVAENKNN
-337 ASITVS
+337 ADRTATITIS
-343 SKDGKLSAQHSLIQ
+343 DKEGKLSATQ
-357 KGATVS
+357 K
-363 VKNVSTGASIN
+363 
-374 DNDILKIGNTG
+374 LKQE
-385 GTIKISVNS
+385 K
-394 SNKSLK
+394 
-400 VTSDS
+400 
-405 PWATISEPEERD
+405 A
-417 NVQLYTITID
+417 
-427 PSENADER
+427 
-435 TAKISIKGKSDEPS
+435 
-449 MSFSITQSPATIE
+449 SFSIEGI
-462 VFNSAGKKIEDG
+462 DG
-474 STIEV
+474 STTLYADREV
-479 SEFSNSM
+479 TVFNF
-486 DIKVRSSIKN
+486 
-496 IKLTSNASWCTATM
+496 
-510 TKQEGVYTD
+510 
-519 YTITI
+519 
-524 ADNETADSRLAKIV
+524 IV
-538 IKGEKGNLSFNLL
+538 KGNL
-551 IKQKPATIEVT
+551 PYT
-562 TNKPMHVNY
+562 
-571 AAQNMQFQIKTPV
+571 
-584 KELEILCSEEWITLA
+584 
-599 DKKRDSFTANIAENK
+599 
-614 TVDPRSATIVVK
+614 
-626 AKKASIKSE
+626 
-635 VTIEQAAGTLY
+635 
-646 VGSIDGTIDSEK
+646 
-658 IYEIDCDSYQY
+658 
-669 NYSINGNLPFEIK
+669 IK
-682 SDADWCSIYQN
+682 SDSEEWCSIYQN
-693 GNRFSVMIPNTS
+693 GENLSINLTS
-705 TTRTAKVTITGGKQ
+705 TTETRNAKVTITSANE
-719 PIVLTYKQSKWK
+719 PIVLTIKQSKWK
-731 TGDKYGYAT
+731 TGDNYNDTYPVYLDKE
-740 IDLFKTGTPIMY
+740 TGKAIMY
-752 MVLGKAQWSTQE
+752 THISGYYQWSKSE
-764 INTGATSKE
+764 IVTGATSMDD
-773 NGEFNTAKIH
+773 GEFNTNKIR
-783 SVPNWENNYPAF
+783 SINGWEELFPAF
-795 KLIDNL
+795 ALAEKHNKET
-801 NSGNETG
+801 NETG
-808 WYMPSISELKKIGLT
+808 WYLPAISELNDLRLR
-823 MGDNSSYNTYY
+823 SSYFYW
-834 FLSSTEAGSSLV
+834 SSTE
-846 YQYCWHTNF
+846 
-855 ATAGYSYIKELNKNL
+855 L
-870 NISYV
+870 NIANSYYYLYKYGPTISNV
-875 VAFKKF
+875 SKTTTQSIILFKKF

>member
-118 VTNYTQNSAGEI
+118 VTNYTQNSAEEI

-145 EALKPSDTSLSASSD
+145 EALKPSDTSLSVSSD

-172 IIPFTVKTDMGW
+172 IIPFIVKSDKGW
-184 VRAMRSSTL
+184 VRPYPSSTL
-193 DYSVLTNAITFY
+193 DYSILKNAITFY

-237 VAPMLSI
+237 VAPTLSI

-253 NANATEYRL
+253 DANATEYRL

-272 LTIKSSADWATVELV
+272 LTVKTSADWATVELV

-308 THSRANNASI
+308 THSRADNASI

-343 SKDGKLSAQHSLIQ
+343 SKDGKLTAKHSLTQ
-357 KGATVS
+357 KGATLS
-363 VKNVSTGASIN
+363 VISNGKEIK
-374 DNDILKIGNTG
+374 DDDIIDITYAETNLN
-385 GTIKISVNS
+385 IKVESSVEGIS
-394 SNKSLK
+394 
-400 VTSDS
+400 VTSDK
-405 PWATISEPEERD
+405 PWAEVTTNNEKS
-417 NVQLYTITID
+417 YTIKVV
-427 PSENADER
+427 ENETPDDR
-435 TAKISIKGKSDEPS
+435 SAKISIKAKNSDLAL
-449 MSFSITQSPATIE
+449 SFTLKQ
-462 VFNSAGKKIEDG
+462 AGGTLSVKDLDG
-474 STIEV
+474 STTYYVDRDTHSYNYVIEGSLPYSV
-479 SEFSNSM
+479 
-486 DIKVRSSIKN
+486 K
-496 IKLTSNASWCTATM
+496 SNA
-510 TKQEGVYTD
+510 
-519 YTITI
+519 
-524 ADNETADSRLAKIV
+524 N
-538 IKGEKGNLSFNLL
+538 
-551 IKQKPATIEVT
+551 
-562 TNKPMHVNY
+562 
-571 AAQNMQFQIKTPV
+571 
-584 KELEILCSEEWITLA
+584 
-599 DKKRDSFTANIAENK
+599 
-614 TVDPRSATIVVK
+614 
-626 AKKASIKSE
+626 
-635 VTIEQAAGTLY
+635 
-646 VGSIDGTIDSEK
+646 
-658 IYEIDCDSYQY
+658 
-669 NYSINGNLPFEIK
+669 
-682 SDADWCSIYQN
+682 WCSIYQS
-693 GNRFSVMIPNTS
+693 GNNLSVTITS
-705 TTRTAKVTITGGKQ
+705 TTETRYTTVEITGGKE
-719 PIVLTYKQSKWK
+719 PIILTYKQTSYK
-731 TGDKYGYAT
+731 TGDYVT
-740 IDLFKTGTPIMY
+740 IDDKNCWLNLRDGKPLLY
-752 MVLGKAQWSTQE
+752 YYLGYSKAWSTQG
-764 INTGATSKE
+764 IVTGATSIDDGK
-773 NGEFNTAKIH
+773 GNTRKVH
-783 SVPNWENNYPAF
+783 SIQNWQDLYPAF
-795 KLIDNL
+795 KAIDEL
-801 NSGNETG
+801 NSNDVLE
-808 WYMPSISELKKIGLT
+808 WYMPAIYELCT
-823 MGDNSSYNTYY
+823 HNSYNSPYYY
-834 FLSSTEAGSSLV
+834 FPGINYYGETWSSTEYESG
-846 YQYCWHTNF
+846 
-855 ATAGYSYIKELNKNL
+855 
-870 NISYV
+870 ISYSFYNNRYGSNNV
-875 VAFKKF
+875 HTKNKSGAYILIAVKKF

>member
-42 RSEAAVGDSKTKLD
+42 RSFAAAGDRKTKLD

-145 EALKPSDTSLSASSD
+145 EALKPSDTSLSVSSD

-172 IIPFTVKTDMGW
+172 IIPFTVKSDKGW
-184 VRAMRSSTL
+184 VRPYPSSTL

-220 ATTYYNKSTTI
+220 ATTYYDKSTTI

-272 LTIKSSADWATVELV
+272 LTVKSSADWATVELV

-308 THSRANNASI
+308 THSRADNASI

-343 SKDGKLSAQHSLIQ
+343 SKDGKLTAKHSLTQ
-357 KGATVS
+357 KGATLS
-363 VKNVSTGASIN
+363 VISNGKEIK
-374 DNDILKIGNTG
+374 DDDIIDITYAETNLN
-385 GTIKISVNS
+385 IKVESSVEGIS
-394 SNKSLK
+394 
-400 VTSDS
+400 VTSDK
-405 PWATISEPEERD
+405 PWAEVTTNNEKS
-417 NVQLYTITID
+417 YTIKVV
-427 PSENADER
+427 ENETPDDR
-435 TAKISIKGKSDEPS
+435 SAKISIKAKNSDLAL
-449 MSFSITQSPATIE
+449 SFTLKQ
-462 VFNSAGKKIEDG
+462 AGGTLSVKDLDG
-474 STIEV
+474 STTYYVDRDTHSYNYVIEGSLPYSV
-479 SEFSNSM
+479 
-486 DIKVRSSIKN
+486 K
-496 IKLTSNASWCTATM
+496 SNA
-510 TKQEGVYTD
+510 
-519 YTITI
+519 
-524 ADNETADSRLAKIV
+524 N
-538 IKGEKGNLSFNLL
+538 
-551 IKQKPATIEVT
+551 
-562 TNKPMHVNY
+562 
-571 AAQNMQFQIKTPV
+571 
-584 KELEILCSEEWITLA
+584 
-599 DKKRDSFTANIAENK
+599 
-614 TVDPRSATIVVK
+614 
-626 AKKASIKSE
+626 
-635 VTIEQAAGTLY
+635 
-646 VGSIDGTIDSEK
+646 
-658 IYEIDCDSYQY
+658 
-669 NYSINGNLPFEIK
+669 
-682 SDADWCSIYQN
+682 WCSIYQS
-693 GNRFSVMIPNTS
+693 GNNLSVTITS
-705 TTRTAKVTITGGKQ
+705 TTETRYTTVEITGGKE
-719 PIVLTYKQSKWK
+719 PIILTYKQTSYK
-731 TGDKYGYAT
+731 TGDYVT
-740 IDLFKTGTPIMY
+740 IDDKNCWLNLRDGKPLLY
-752 MVLGKAQWSTQE
+752 YYLGYSKAWSTQG
-764 INTGATSKE
+764 IVTGATSIDDGK
-773 NGEFNTAKIH
+773 GNTRKVH
-783 SVPNWENNYPAF
+783 SIQNWQDLYPAF
-795 KLIDNL
+795 KAIDEL
-801 NSGNETG
+801 NSNDVLE
-808 WYMPSISELKKIGLT
+808 WYMPAIYELCT
-823 MGDNSSYNTYY
+823 HNSYNSPYYY
-834 FLSSTEAGSSLV
+834 FPGINYYGETWSSTEYESG
-846 YQYCWHTNF
+846 
-855 ATAGYSYIKELNKNL
+855 
-870 NISYV
+870 ISYSFYNNRYGSNNV
-875 VAFKKF
+875 HTRNKSGAYILIAVKKF

>member
-42 RSEAAVGDSKTKLD
+42 RSEAAAGGGRTELDGDLW
-56 DRLYIDGAD
+56 IDGAD
-65 NFNANGGIIVDL
+65 NFYADYGRIVDL

-90 KTGYVSKVAVTPG
+90 KTGYVKKVAVTPG
-103 NGYIWGTYD
+103 NGYIWANTYNGG
-112 AFYRIY
+112 FYRIY
-118 VTNYTQNSAGEI
+118 VTNYTQNASGEI

-145 EALKPSDTSLSASSD
+145 EALKPSDTNLSVSGD

-172 IIPFTVKTDMGW
+172 VIPFVVESDKDW
-184 VRAMRSSTL
+184 VRPYLSSTL

-205 IEPAT
+205 IDPAT

-220 ATTYYNKSTTI
+220 ATTYYDKSTTI

-253 NANATEYRL
+253 DANATEYRL

-272 LTIKSSADWATVELV
+272 LTVKSSADWATVELV

-417 NVQLYTITID
+417 NVQLYTITIE
-427 PSENADER
+427 PSENADDR
-435 TAKISIKGKSDEPS
+435 TAKVSIKGKSDEPS

-462 VFNSAGKKIEDG
+462 VFNSAGKTIEDG
-474 STIEV
+474 STIVV
-479 SEFSNSM
+479 SEFSNTM
-486 DIKVRSSIKN
+486 DIKVRSSISN

-510 TKQEGVYTD
+510 TKQEGAYTF
-519 YTITI
+519 YTIAATE
-524 ADNETADSRLAKIV
+524 NETVDCRTTKIM
-538 IKGEKGNLSFNLL
+538 IKGEKGDVSFSFVIRQAEGKLQVKDL
-551 IKQKPATIEVT
+551 DGST
-562 TNKPMHVNY
+562 TTYINCYEHVFN
-571 AAQNMQFQIKTPV
+571 
-584 KELEILCSEEWITLA
+584 
-599 DKKRDSFTANIAENK
+599 
-614 TVDPRSATIVVK
+614 
-626 AKKASIKSE
+626 
-635 VTIEQAAGTLY
+635 
-646 VGSIDGTIDSEK
+646 
-658 IYEIDCDSYQY
+658 YEIV
-669 NYSINGNLPFEIK
+669 GNLPFKVK
-682 SDADWCSIYQN
+682 SNAEWCSVYQSGKN
-693 GNRFSVMIPNTS
+693 IAITIS
-705 TTRTAKVTITGGKQ
+705 TTDINRSTSVEITGGKE
-719 PIVLTYKQSKWK
+719 PIILTYKQTKFVHGQLYDRTNPASSPYVYIDFNTGKSLLYKEVAQK
-731 TGDKYGYAT
+731 TN
-740 IDLFKTGTPIMY
+740 
-752 MVLGKAQWSTQE
+752 WSNQL
-764 INTGATSKE
+764 IATGATSLTD
-773 NGEFNTAKIH
+773 GEANTKKIH
-783 SVPNWENNYPAF
+783 SIPNWENHYPAF
-795 KLIDNL
+795 VAVNSL
-801 NSGNETG
+801 NTEDESG
-808 WYMPSISELKKIGLT
+808 WYMPACEEFI
-823 MGDNSSYNTYY
+823 YNAIWT
-834 FLSSTEAGSSLV
+834 STEIDKSYAYAMGYYGNYSGQIKSN
-846 YQYCWHTNF
+846 HANF
-855 ATAGYSYIKELNKNL
+855 YK
-870 NISYV
+870 V
-875 VAFKKF
+875 VAVKKF
-881 NAFDE
+881 NAFDVEDNE

>member
-145 EALKPSDTSLSASSD
+145 EALKPSDTSLSVSSD

-172 IIPFTVKTDMGW
+172 IIPFTVKSDKGW
-184 VRAMRSSTL
+184 VRPYPSSTL

-220 ATTYYNKSTTI
+220 ATTYYDKSTTI

-253 NANATEYRL
+253 DANATEYRL
-262 PITTNLDFND
+262 PITTNLNFND
-272 LTIKSSADWATVELV
+272 LTVKSSADWATVELV

-308 THSRANNASI
+308 THSRANNASV

-343 SKDGKLSAQHSLIQ
+343 SKDGKLSAKHSLSQ
-357 KGATVS
+357 KGATLS
-363 VKNVSTGASIN
+363 VTSNGKEVN
-374 DNDILKIGNTG
+374 DGDIIDIQDTETSLNIKVESSVDGITISSDKSWAEVTTDDEKSY
-385 GTIKISVNS
+385 TIKV
-394 SNKSLK
+394 
-400 VTSDS
+400 
-405 PWATISEPEERD
+405 AD
-417 NVQLYTITID
+417 NQTPD
-427 PSENADER
+427 DRS
-435 TAKISIKGKSDEPS
+435 AKISIKAKNSDLA
-449 MSFSITQSPATIE
+449 MSFTLKQAGGTLSI
-462 VFNSAGKKIEDG
+462 KDLDG
-474 STIEV
+474 STTYYV
-479 SEFSNSM
+479 
-486 DIKVRSSIKN
+486 D
-496 IKLTSNASWCTATM
+496 
-510 TKQEGVYTD
+510 
-519 YTITI
+519 
-524 ADNETADSRLAKIV
+524 
-538 IKGEKGNLSFNLL
+538 
-551 IKQKPATIEVT
+551 
-562 TNKPMHVNY
+562 
-571 AAQNMQFQIKTPV
+571 
-584 KELEILCSEEWITLA
+584 
-599 DKKRDSFTANIAENK
+599 RDTH
-614 TVDPRSATIVVK
+614 T
-626 AKKASIKSE
+626 
-635 VTIEQAAGTLY
+635 
-646 VGSIDGTIDSEK
+646 
-658 IYEIDCDSYQY
+658 Y
-669 NYSINGNLPFEIK
+669 NYVIEGSLPYSVK
-682 SDADWCSIYQN
+682 SNADWCTIYQS
-693 GNRFSVMIPNTS
+693 GNNLAVTVSATTVTRS
-705 TTRTAKVTITGGKQ
+705 TTVEITGGKE
-719 PIVLTYKQSKWK
+719 PIILTYKQTKYK
-731 TGDKYGYAT
+731 TGDNVT
-740 IDLFKTGTPIMY
+740 IDDKDCWLNLRDGKPLLY
-752 MVLGKAQWSTQE
+752 YYLGHSKAWSTQG
-764 INTGATSKE
+764 IVTGATSIDD
-773 NGEFNTAKIH
+773 GEGNTRKVH
-783 SVPNWENNYPAF
+783 SIQNWQDLYPAF
-795 KLIDNL
+795 KAIDKL
-801 NSGNETG
+801 NSNDVLE
-808 WYMPSISELKKIGLT
+808 WYMPAIYELCT
-823 MGDNSSYNTYY
+823 HNSYNSPYYY
-834 FLSSTEAGSSLV
+834 FPGINYYGETWSSTECESG
-846 YQYCWHTNF
+846 
-855 ATAGYSYIKELNKNL
+855 
-870 NISYV
+870 ISYSFYNNRYGSNSV
-875 VAFKKF
+875 HTRNKSDASMLIAVKKF